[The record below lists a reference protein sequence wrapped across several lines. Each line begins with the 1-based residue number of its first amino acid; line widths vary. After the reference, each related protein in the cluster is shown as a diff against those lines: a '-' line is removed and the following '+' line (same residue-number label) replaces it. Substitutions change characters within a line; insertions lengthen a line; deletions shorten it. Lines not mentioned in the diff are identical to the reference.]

1 MTGFIVGALVLLTL
15 TLCLLAWPLM
25 RRSRGATVSSQ
36 QLTATVYRD
45 KLAELDQDLAAGS
58 LSSSDHAQSRAELQR
73 RLIED
78 SAEPASVPAHS
89 ADPQAPR
96 LFGVLSLLL
105 PLAALGLYLFVGSPA
120 ALNIGPNP
128 HPQGVSSTDI
138 EKMVSGLAAKLEKEP
153 DNVNGWAMLARSY
166 KTLGRFEEASKAYA
180 RTGPLLDANPD
191 LLVDYADSV
200 AAAAKGFNEESRAL
214 VERALKIDPNHPLGL
229 WMRGSAS
236 FDAGR
241 FDRAIADWEK
251 LLAQLPPD
259 SEDVK
264 AIQGNLAEARRRAAA
279 Q

>member
-25 RRSRGATVSSQ
+25 RGARGVSVSSR

-58 LSSSDHAQSRAELQR
+58 LSAADHEQSRAELQR
-73 RLIED
+73 RLIDD
-78 SAEPASVPAHS
+78 SAGADAVPVEPA
-89 ADPQAPR
+89 APKAKR
-96 LFGVLSLLL
+96 LFVVLSLLL
-105 PLAALGLYLFVGSPA
+105 PMSALGLYLFVGAPA

-138 EKMVSGLAAKLEKEP
+138 EKMVSGLAAKLETEP

-180 RTGPLLDANPD
+180 RTGPLLASNPD

-200 AAAAKGFNEESRAL
+200 AAAAKGFNEESLQL

-229 WMRGSAS
+229 WMRGSAF

-241 FDRAIADWEK
+241 YDRAIADWER
-251 LLAQLPPD
+251 LLAQLPPE

-264 AIQGNLAEARRRAAA
+264 AVQGNIVEAKRRAAGK
-279 Q
+279 